1 MSQSA
6 TTTPTTTP
14 CLEIAVYDVHTSAL
28 DEFPAQQ
35 VAVHDALRAVPGFIA
50 SERLQGLSTPTLF
63 ADYITWASRES
74 AEAAAAQ
81 MAVMPVAAGF
91 MASIRTMRTFA
102 HLPVQ
107 PSTSGEGGL

>member
-1 MSQSA
+1 MSPTP

-28 DEFPAQQ
+28 DGFPAQQ
-35 VAVHDALRAVPGFIA
+35 AAVHDALRALPGFIA

-63 ADYITWASRES
+63 ADYITWASREL

-81 MAVMPVAAGF
+81 MAVMPEAAGF
-91 MASIRTMRTFA
+91 MASIRTMRTFT
-102 HLPVQ
+102 HVPIE
-107 PSTSGEGGL
+107 PSTP